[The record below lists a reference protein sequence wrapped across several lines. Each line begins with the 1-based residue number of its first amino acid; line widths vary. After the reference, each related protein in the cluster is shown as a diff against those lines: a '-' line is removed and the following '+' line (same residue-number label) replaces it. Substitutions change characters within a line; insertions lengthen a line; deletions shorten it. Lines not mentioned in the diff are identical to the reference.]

1 MTVDWMQNVLVILVL
16 KYIQNN
22 WQLCNIN
29 SERNMYNIYKY
40 ISPPCFNVIKLSL
53 HGLNWARPVFYKEK
67 KNLSYTEWVLVGVAG
82 LPWIIM
88 KEKIIYV
95 QVPTIWNKY
104 KRLRCMII
112 DQLQSVVILRMT
124 CYFRL
129 RWYFGWPWGK
139 TLFICKGYEPVHT

>member
-22 WQLCNIN
+22 WQLCTIN

-67 KNLSYTEWVLVGVAG
+67 ESV
-82 LPWIIM
+82 
-88 KEKIIYV
+88 IY
-95 QVPTIWNKY
+95 WMGASWCSRLAMNNNERKLYKY
-104 KRLRCMII
+104 RS
-112 DQLQSVVILRMT
+112 LQSEMNI
-124 CYFRL
+124 
-129 RWYFGWPWGK
+129 
-139 TLFICKGYEPVHT
+139 KGCGAW